1 MLEHTTKSGKMK
13 YYLEKYSNTYRT
25 NKVYEITEEMTADA
39 AEALLTNE
47 KFIDE
52 LFNDKDFINA
62 VVGENK
68 GFVRKFLDTLHDI
81 INSIKDYLKGRT
93 VNHQIARELSEDA
106 KALEEIKNLWED
118 GLKAAVDNHAK
129 SSAVKQDTKK
139 SATESGTK
147 FSITEDMSE
156 QERYEE
162 LKDKSIVISKP
173 DMSKVSDIDIEAY
186 KNLSTKEAKKPI
198 KRIAEMLGIHNVNYK
213 NSNIKFDFAFSKSSL
228 DTSLNH
234 QREYGGSY
242 TDYAEMLTCLE
253 KLVENA
259 ELIEVHKNYKD
270 DEQLK
275 RTFVLISA
283 LNSKDGIYPVQFEVK
298 EFYSSTKN
306 LYLTAVLTKI
316 KEPAVVTES
325 HTDYSEASTP
335 LVADS
340 AISLS
345 QLFANVNPSDKRF
358 LKYVPD
364 NFLSTEQIEAKRE
377 AQKSDYKNYNRYVE
391 VFKND
396 KDGGDNKFSLS
407 EPVEEKDNLI
417 AVHNIYTDKLAKS
430 LKLGGFPM
438 PSIVVSKPDMSKVS
452 DIDIEAY
459 KNFST
464 KEAKKPIR
472 RIAEMLGIHNV
483 NYKNSNIE
491 FDFGFSKKN
500 LDVSLHHQSEYGGNY
515 ADYVEMLTCLDKLVE
530 NAELIEVHENYK
542 DDEQLKRTFVLISAL
557 NSKDGI
563 YPVQFEVKEFYSS
576 TKNLYLTA
584 VLTKIKEP
592 AVVTESHTDYS
603 EASTPL
609 VADSAISLSQ
619 LFANVNHTDKRFL
632 KYVPDNFLSTEQIEA
647 KREAQKSDYKN
658 HNRYIE
664 VFENVEK
671 SGSSSKYS
679 ESAGKGNVLPD
690 DANQSNSTDNKAVI
704 NNNDIR
710 YSLAVDDAQAKKDGR
725 YKKGTNYHGLG
736 ATAVKEIYEKLSNP
750 IAVIAADNSKYIS
763 QRVIAFADLSIN
775 GKQVIAPIEVYAEIS
790 QGSDTIDAN
799 LIVSYYDKNNISNM
813 LSKALALEAN
823 NQVGFYYLDKKR
835 AQSLL
840 VPLGLQ
846 LPPQPNNVG
855 SNIII
860 RHISSNVNRK
870 IDTVLKSRQFIRWFG
885 GFVVL
890 VELRIHQFHFRA

>member
-1 MLEHTTKSGKMK
+1 MTGYNVVLVDSSNANNGKTVNGRKAIGEFNSTKGEIVLDIGSDNVVATALHEVTHYAKINAPTQYNALRDAVLEHTTKSGKMK

-25 NKVYEITEEMTADA
+25 NNVYEITEEMTADA

-93 VNHQIARELSEDA
+93 VNHQIARELSEDV
-106 KALEEIKNLWED
+106 KALEKIEKLWRD
-118 GLKAAVDNHAK
+118 ALKAAVNNHAK
-129 SSAVKQDTKK
+129 SSAVKQDAKK

-162 LKDKSIVISKP
+162 LKDKSIVVSKP
-173 DMSKVSDIDIEAY
+173 DMSKVSNIDIEAY

-198 KRIAEMLGIHNVNYK
+198 RRISEMLGIHNVNYK
-213 NSNIKFDFAFSKSSL
+213 NSNIKFDFAFSKGSL

-253 KLVENA
+253 KLIENA

-345 QLFANVNPSDKRF
+345 QLFANVNPTDKRF

-396 KDGGDNKFSLS
+396 KDGSDNKFSLS
-407 EPVEEKDNLI
+407 EPVEEKGNLI
-417 AVHNIYTDKLAKS
+417 AVHNIYTDKLVKS

-438 PSIVVSKPDMSKVS
+438 PSIAVTKADMGHGNYGECSFVFDKSTIDPKADKRNKVYGGDAWTPTYPTIEYKVS
-452 DIDIEAY
+452 EEVIQRVKDTREHNLFGKDGKFMHCSGGAFLLPETLNVKLRSRLQRLRSADFLCGIYEFAQLSVSVLAGVGGFLDGVGEVLGFISGFVNA
-459 KNFST
+459 FGGFFRGGSVGT
-464 KEAKKPIR
+464 K
-472 RIAEMLGIHNV
+472 V
-483 NYKNSNIE
+483 T
-491 FDFGFSKKN
+491 
-500 LDVSLHHQSEYGGNY
+500 LH
-515 ADYVEMLTCLDKLVE
+515 AVE
-530 NAELIEVHENYK
+530 NCLRI
-542 DDEQLKRTFVLISAL
+542 
-557 NSKDGI
+557 
-563 YPVQFEVKEFYSS
+563 VQ
-576 TKNLYLTA
+576 LYLPALGAAA
-584 VLTKIKEP
+584 VLTKGLGGIGKGRTERFDFLFLL
-592 AVVTESHTDYS
+592 VV
-603 EASTPL
+603 
-609 VADSAISLSQ
+609 ISL
-619 LFANVNHTDKRFL
+619 
-632 KYVPDNFLSTEQIEA
+632 
-647 KREAQKSDYKN
+647 
-658 HNRYIE
+658 
-664 VFENVEK
+664 
-671 SGSSSKYS
+671 
-679 ESAGKGNVLPD
+679 
-690 DANQSNSTDNKAVI
+690 
-704 NNNDIR
+704 
-710 YSLAVDDAQAKKDGR
+710 
-725 YKKGTNYHGLG
+725 
-736 ATAVKEIYEKLSNP
+736 
-750 IAVIAADNSKYIS
+750 
-763 QRVIAFADLSIN
+763 
-775 GKQVIAPIEVYAEIS
+775 
-790 QGSDTIDAN
+790 
-799 LIVSYYDKNNISNM
+799 
-813 LSKALALEAN
+813 
-823 NQVGFYYLDKKR
+823 
-835 AQSLL
+835 
-840 VPLGLQ
+840 
-846 LPPQPNNVG
+846 
-855 SNIII
+855 
-860 RHISSNVNRK
+860 
-870 IDTVLKSRQFIRWFG
+870 
-885 GFVVL
+885 
-890 VELRIHQFHFRA
+890 FRT

>member
-1 MLEHTTKSGKMK
+1 MLEE
-13 YYLEKYSNTYRT
+13 YLDRYASIYKLDNIYDL
-25 NKVYEITEEMTADA
+25 TEEMTADV
-39 AEALLTNE
+39 AEALLKNANFVEDLFTDESFVKEICGENRTFAE
-47 KFIDE
+47 KFVDA
-52 LFNDKDFINA
+52 LKS
-62 VVGENK
+62 
-68 GFVRKFLDTLHDI
+68 I
-81 INSIKDYLKGRT
+81 IEAIKNYLKSGD
-93 VNHQIARELSEDA
+93 VNHLIAGKLSEDA

-173 DMSKVSDIDIEAY
+173 DMSKVSGIDIEAY
-186 KNLSTKEAKKPI
+186 KNLSIKEAKKPI
-198 KRIAEMLGIHNVNYK
+198 K
-213 NSNIKFDFAFSKSSL
+213 
-228 DTSLNH
+228 
-234 QREYGGSY
+234 
-242 TDYAEMLTCLE
+242 
-253 KLVENA
+253 
-259 ELIEVHKNYKD
+259 
-270 DEQLK
+270 
-275 RTFVLISA
+275 
-283 LNSKDGIYPVQFEVK
+283 
-298 EFYSSTKN
+298 
-306 LYLTAVLTKI
+306 
-316 KEPAVVTES
+316 
-325 HTDYSEASTP
+325 
-335 LVADS
+335 
-340 AISLS
+340 
-345 QLFANVNPSDKRF
+345 
-358 LKYVPD
+358 
-364 NFLSTEQIEAKRE
+364 
-377 AQKSDYKNYNRYVE
+377 
-391 VFKND
+391 
-396 KDGGDNKFSLS
+396 
-407 EPVEEKDNLI
+407 
-417 AVHNIYTDKLAKS
+417 
-430 LKLGGFPM
+430 
-438 PSIVVSKPDMSKVS
+438 
-452 DIDIEAY
+452 
-459 KNFST
+459 
-464 KEAKKPIR
+464 

-530 NAELIEVHENYK
+530 NAELIEIHKNYK
-542 DDEQLKRTFVLISAL
+542 DNEYLKNTFVLISAI
-557 NSKDGI
+557 NNDGNI
-563 YPVQFEVKEFYSS
+563 APVQLEVKEYDKGQSNS
-576 TKNLYLTA
+576 LYLN
-584 VLTKIKEP
+584 VILSKIKKS
-592 AVVTESHTDYS
+592 AVVKGEHNGNTDIS
-603 EASTPL
+603 NPL
-609 VADSAISLSQ
+609 VADFTISLSQ
-619 LFANVNHTDKRFL
+619 LFANVNPSDKRFL

-658 HNRYIE
+658 HNRYVA

-671 SGSSSKYS
+671 SGSSNKYS

-690 DANQSNSTDNKAVI
+690 DANQSNNTDNKAVI

-763 QRVIAFADLSIN
+763 QRVIAFVDLSIN
-775 GKQVIAPIEVYAEIS
+775 GKQVIAPIEVDAEIS

-840 VPLGLQ
+840 VQLELQ
-846 LPPQPNNVG
+846 LPSQPNNVG

-860 RHISSNVNRK
+860 RHISSNINRK

-890 VELRIHQFHFRA
+890 VELRINQYHFGA